1 MLINSTQDIYDQIGR
16 AINLSTEIT
25 AIKPYIVIA
34 EHKFIKAALGSA
46 FYLELDTQL
55 RLNTLS
61 VDNAFLLPYVQ
72 RASAFYAYAKYLP
85 FSIGNDGDNG
95 LQEVE
100 TEKTKP
106 ARLQVL
112 NRREEEAFENAS
124 ISMELLFQQL
134 YENQNKYS
142 TFWNSSRGLAL
153 KNSWFGTGT
162 ELTKALPFV
171 EESYRLLV
179 SLNPYF
185 EHAENKI
192 SSAISTGVI
201 TQLRAYNP
209 TANYNNVL
217 EKGLKLLKAYLAYEA
232 YSEALL
238 HLNVKQT
245 GTGLKVVSS
254 FDGVTT
260 SKAPDPKQ
268 LAEYTRSIS
277 IATQGAY
284 SDLISYL
291 NSQAD
296 FFATFKTMPAY
307 SAISKSSMPDN
318 KKYNRVFRMS

>member
-1 MLINSTQDIYDQIGR
+1 MLINSTQDIYDHIGR
-16 AINLSTEIT
+16 AINLSMEMT

-34 EHKFIKAALGSA
+34 EHKFIKLALGSA
-46 FYLELDTQL
+46 FYIELDTQL

-72 RASAFYAYAKYLP
+72 RASAFYAYGKYLP
-85 FSIGNDGDNG
+85 FSIGSDGDNG

-100 TEKTKP
+100 TDKTKP

-112 NRREEEAFENAS
+112 NRREDEAFENAS

-134 YENQNKYS
+134 FENQNKYS

-153 KNSWFGTGT
+153 KNSWFVTG
-162 ELTKALPFV
+162 EQLTKALPFV

-192 SSAISTGVI
+192 SSAISEGVVA
-201 TQLRAYNP
+201 QLRAYNP
-209 TANYNNVL
+209 TTNYNEVL

-232 YSEALL
+232 YSQATV
-238 HLNVKQT
+238 HLNVRHT
-245 GTGLKVVSS
+245 RTGLKVLSS

-260 SKAPDPKQ
+260 SKVPDPRQ
-268 LAEYTRSIS
+268 VAEYARSIS

-284 SDLISYL
+284 SDLVSYL
-291 NSQAD
+291 NTNAD
-296 FFATFKTMPAY
+296 FFTTFKTMPAY
-307 SAISKSSMPDN
+307 SAIAKSSMPDN
-318 KKYNRVFRMS
+318 KKYKRVFRMS

>member
-1 MLINSTQDIYDQIGR
+1 MLINSTQDIYDHIGR

-55 RLNTLS
+55 RLNSLS
-61 VDNAFLLPYVQ
+61 IDNAFLLPYVQ
-72 RASAFYAYAKYLP
+72 RACSFYAYGKYLP

-112 NRREEEAFENAS
+112 NRREEEAFQNAS

-134 YENQNKYS
+134 FENQNKYS
-142 TFWNSSRGLAL
+142 TFWNSAKGLSL
-153 KNSWFGTGT
+153 RNSWFGTG
-162 ELTKALPFV
+162 EQLTKALPFV

-192 SSAISTGVI
+192 SSAISAGVI

-209 TANYNNVL
+209 SNYNAQN
-217 EKGLKLLKAYLAYEA
+217 EKALKFLKAYLAYEA

-245 GTGLKVVSS
+245 GTGLKVIST

-296 FFATFKTMPAY
+296 FFTTFKTMPAY